1 MNGIEKITGKIAVDA
16 KQEAEAILSQARSEA
31 AAIAGKYQAQSQ
43 EEAKK
48 ILVAGEEQAKEI
60 RRRAKAAA
68 ELEGRQKVLTT
79 KQELIAQAFDKA
91 LEKLL
96 SLPAPE
102 YTALLAQL
110 ASRAAGSGSETV
122 VMSPKDREALGQAVV
137 EQANKLL
144 SQSGKAAG
152 LTLSSETRDFKG
164 GLLLKSGDVE
174 VNCTLETIVQLSK
187 EELAL
192 DVAAALFA

>member
-43 EEAKK
+43 EEAKR

-68 ELEGRQKVLTT
+68 ELEGRQKILTT

-96 SLPAPE
+96 SLPAAE

-110 ASRAAGSGSETV
+110 AAGAAGSGNETV
-122 VMSPKDREALGQAVV
+122 VMSPKDREAMGQAVV

-144 SQSGKAAG
+144 NQSGKAAG